1 NIMLKNVKQS
11 LEKSRE
17 ENLDAIIAMLNQ
29 CEQDY
34 RTSIENLELERHQSL
49 DYLEN
54 LVNNQNIILNK
65 LRSYSQNLIDH
76 I

>member
-1 NIMLKNVKQS
+1 MLKNVKQS